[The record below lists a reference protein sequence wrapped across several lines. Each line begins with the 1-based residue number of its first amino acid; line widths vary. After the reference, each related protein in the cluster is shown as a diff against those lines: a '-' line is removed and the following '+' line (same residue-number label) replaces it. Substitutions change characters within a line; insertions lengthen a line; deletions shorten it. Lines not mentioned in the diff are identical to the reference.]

1 MKKNKI
7 IWLIASLTLVA
18 TACKK
23 AFLEEKRDLSGV
35 NEEVFKDP
43 ILAQAYVDYIYG
55 LFQPPANAQAL
66 IWNLATNGTEFTRTT
81 EELPGETN
89 WNKVWAQVSYTN
101 AHALPYFGAK

>member
-1 MKKNKI
+1 MIKNKLV
-7 IWLIASLTLVA
+7 WVAALLIVVGAG
-18 TACKK
+18 CKK
-23 AFLEEKRDLSGV
+23 TFLEEKRDLSGV

-43 ILAQAYVDYIYG
+43 VLEQAYVDYIYG

-89 WNKVWAQVSYTN
+89 WNKLWSSISYTN
-101 AHALPYFGAK
+101 AH